1 MFDFF
6 YFIDVRIALKNAKYE
21 RFGFNIGK
29 YEMKLFENKQD
40 AHLAHM

>member
-6 YFIDVRIALKNAKYE
+6 YFIDVRITFKNEKYE

-29 YEMKLFENKQD
+29 YEII
-40 AHLAHM
+40 